1 MSSEVHEID
10 PVTVE
15 IRVEVPWDRV
25 QKGLDDTYGRLQKTA
40 RVKGFRPGKAP
51 RSVLQQLFAKDVR
64 AELVGSL
71 VEEGLI
77 EAVKKHEIPVVSNA
91 VMEKAPAFAEGQP
104 LAFTA
109 KFEIRPKI
117 EKLDTALTLTRKTA
131 TIGEKDVDAEI
142 ERLRGEHA
150 VVEPI
155 ETPRPAA
162 KGDIVVIDWVVTI
175 DGKKDE
181 GKGGADRHVS
191 LGEGR
196 LLTELETGLEGMKVG
211 DQKPITIARPETDEN
226 KELAG
231 KVVVFDVTVKEL
243 RARRL
248 PDVDDDFAKDV
259 GDYENLADLRSKLRT
274 RLEEAAKARS
284 ESGLREEAIDKLVAA
299 NPVPVPPSLV
309 DQQLRSMAQE
319 FVQFLRMVGQEPK
332 LDEGTVGEMKKRA
345 EDKVRAA
352 ILLGDLARRES
363 ITVTPAEID
372 QKLGEIAQKTGKHVA
387 KVRAEH
393 QGEKRE
399 QLETQLLEQKL
410 IDHLFAK
417 ATITDVP
424 AEEAGAPGA
433 ETGQKEAR

>member
-1 MSSEVHEID
+1 MTSEVHEID

-25 QKGLDDTYGRLQKTA
+25 RKGLDDTYGRLQKTA

-71 VEEGLI
+71 VEESLI

-91 VMEKAPAFAEGQP
+91 VMEKAPTFSDGQP

-109 KFEIRPKI
+109 KFEVRPKI
-117 EKLDTALTLTRKTA
+117 EKLETALTLTRRTHA
-131 TIGEKDVDAEI
+131 TGDKEVDAEI
-142 ERLRGEHA
+142 EHLRSEHA
-150 VVEPI
+150 VIEPVEA
-155 ETPRPAA
+155 PRPAV
-162 KGDIVVIDWVVTI
+162 KGDILVIDFDVTI
-175 DGKKDE
+175 DGQRHDD
-181 GKGGADRHVS
+181 KGGRDRHVN

-196 LLTELETGLEGMKVG
+196 LLTEIESALEGMKPG
-211 DQKPITIARPETDEN
+211 DEKAISITRPDSDDN

-231 KVVVFDVTVKEL
+231 KVVVFDVKVKEL
-243 RARRL
+243 RVRRL

-259 GDYENLADLRSKLRT
+259 GDYEGLADLRAKLKA
-274 RLEEAAKARS
+274 RLEDAAKARA

-332 LDEGTVGEMKKRA
+332 LDEATVGEMKKRA

-363 ITVTPAEID
+363 ITVSAAEID
-372 QKLGEIAQKTGKHVA
+372 GRLAEIAEKTGKHIA
-387 KVRAEH
+387 KVRVEH

-399 QLETQLLEQKL
+399 ALETQILEQKL
-410 IDHLFAK
+410 VDHLFSK
-417 ATITDVP
+417 ATITDAP
-424 AEEAGAPGA
+424 AEEAAGKSPGT
-433 ETGQKEAR
+433 EQKEAG